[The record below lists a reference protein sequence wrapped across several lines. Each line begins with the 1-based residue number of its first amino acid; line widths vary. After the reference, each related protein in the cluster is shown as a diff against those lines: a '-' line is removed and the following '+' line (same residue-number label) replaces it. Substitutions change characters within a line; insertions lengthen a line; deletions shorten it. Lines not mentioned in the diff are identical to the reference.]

1 MGKQSPPKKK
11 SEKNTKE
18 GKKAERIAEN
28 TKKVGD
34 KKK

>member
-1 MGKQSPPKKK
+1 MAKPSPPKKK

-18 GKKAERIAEN
+18 GKKAAKVAEN
-28 TKKVGD
+28 TKKIGD